1 MPAEQGREIEAGAD
15 VAPGWNVALARR
27 ASAVA
32 GSWRGAIKWAAIAA
46 TVWIGGLQ
54 LQAWR
59 LERGVAELRARTCM
73 AVCNRRSPPWPA

>member
-59 LERGVAELRARTCM
+59 LNAASPNCARTCM